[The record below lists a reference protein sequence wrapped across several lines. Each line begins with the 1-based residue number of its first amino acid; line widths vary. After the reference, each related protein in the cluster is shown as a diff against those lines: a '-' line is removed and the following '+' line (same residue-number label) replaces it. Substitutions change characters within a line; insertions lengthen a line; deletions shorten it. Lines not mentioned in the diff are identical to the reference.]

1 MHAVDYDVDHVL
13 AGQPWHI
20 IAPSGRRGAERV
32 GRARHAARRQGP
44 VGACRSSAGHWAHVM
59 LAVVLRAVLTYLP
72 TEHVPH
78 RLQAVELAE
87 TERFTEGV
95 HAQHGDRPT
104 VCVNFANTCR
114 QCRRS
119 TPWR

>member
-1 MHAVDYDVDHVL
+1 MYDEVVALQKYPGFGVHAVDYDVDHVL

-32 GRARHAARRQGP
+32 GRALHAARRQGP

-87 TERFTEGV
+87 TEKFTEGV
-95 HAQHGDRPT
+95 HAHHVDRPT
-104 VCVNFANTCR
+104 V
-114 QCRRS
+114 
-119 TPWR
+119 